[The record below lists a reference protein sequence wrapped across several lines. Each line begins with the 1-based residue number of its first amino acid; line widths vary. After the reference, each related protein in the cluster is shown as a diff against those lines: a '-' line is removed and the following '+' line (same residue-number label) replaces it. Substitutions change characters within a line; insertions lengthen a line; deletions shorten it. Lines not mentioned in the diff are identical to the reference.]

1 MTIRETPAL
10 WRREGEA
17 TVEEGLP
24 VDQIAYLAAVVSASS
39 DAILSKSLDGTVTS
53 WNESATRIFGF
64 TAEEMVGQSIRR
76 LIPDELQTEEDE
88 ILAQLRAGRFID
100 HFETVRMTKDGR
112 RLNVSLSIS
121 PIRNGAGEIIGAA
134 KIARDITA
142 RKKADELLA
151 ATTAKFESVFNQSG
165 IFAGIMD
172 VDGRLLEVNDL
183 AVEQCGYTREEV
195 LDRLFWTTPW
205 WRGSE
210 QVQARIRVA
219 SERAAAG
226 EVFRERIEYWLAD
239 GTERIVDFAM
249 YPIRDTSGTVRFL
262 HPTGVDIT
270 DRIRAQEAL
279 QARRAEEHEIAVGL
293 QRALLPGR
301 LILPDGV
308 SAGARYDA
316 GSAALEV
323 GGDWYDAFAL
333 ADGRVAVTV
342 GDVVGHGLNAAASMG
357 QLRTALAALAEYA
370 ASPGDLLTRLDRFL
384 ARSGATDF
392 ATVCYGRLDPAS
404 GVFEYA
410 SAGHPPMLVV
420 SPTAEIR
427 WLDDAGSPPLSGDDD
442 RDRPRPS
449 GSVVL
454 EAGSLLV
461 LYSDGLIE
469 RRSAR
474 IDHGLERLALACAQ
488 LVDAPIE
495 SVCDHL
501 FAALGVESARADDVV
516 VLAVRLDPLPSRAF
530 RRVFPARPEELRELR
545 AAVRAW
551 LNERQI
557 EDPTLSAVLLAV
569 GEACANAIEH
579 AYAGSEPG
587 DVSVEIEEDAQR
599 SLVVVV
605 RDFGRL
611 RQPWQSTDRGRGTA
625 IMSQLVTDF
634 SRDSTPTGTTVRF
647 RLPMSGRATSA

>member
-1 MTIRETPAL
+1 MAIRETRAP
-10 WRREGEA
+10 WGREGEA
-17 TVEEGLP
+17 TVEDVLP
-24 VDQIAYLAAVVSASS
+24 VDQVAYLAAVVDTSS
-39 DAILSKSLDGTVTS
+39 DAILSKSLDGIVTS
-53 WNESATRIFGF
+53 WNASATRIFGF

-76 LIPDELQTEEDE
+76 LIPDELQAEEDE
-88 ILAQLRAGRFID
+88 ILAQLRAGQLID

-112 RLNVSLSIS
+112 RLDISLSIS
-121 PIRNGAGEIIGAA
+121 PIRNSAGEIIGAA

-172 VDGRLLEVNDL
+172 VDGHLREVNDL
-183 AVEQCGYTREEV
+183 AVEQCGYTRDEV
-195 LDRLFWTTPW
+195 LDRPFWTTPW

-226 EVFRERIEYWLAD
+226 EVFRERLPYWLAD

-249 YPIRDTSGTVRFL
+249 HPIRDTSGNVRFL
-262 HPTGVDIT
+262 HPTGIDIT
-270 DRIRAQEAL
+270 DQIRAQEAL

-301 LILPDGV
+301 LNLPHGV
-308 SAGARYDA
+308 SAVARYDA

-333 ADGRVAVTV
+333 EDGRVAVTV

-357 QLRTALAALAEYA
+357 QLRTALAALADHA
-370 ASPGDLLTRLDRFL
+370 ASPGDLLTGLDRFL

-392 ATVCYGRLDPAS
+392 ATVCYGLLDPAS

-420 SPTAEIR
+420 SPTGEIR
-427 WLDDAGSPPLSGDDD
+427 WLDDAGSPPLYGDGD
-442 RDRPRPS
+442 RDRPRPT

-454 EAGSLLV
+454 ETGSLLV

-469 RRSAR
+469 RRGSLL
-474 IDHGLERLALACAQ
+474 DHGLERLAHAAGQLA
-488 LVDAPIE
+488 DAPIE
-495 SVCDHL
+495 SVCDQL
-501 FAALGVESARADDVV
+501 FAALGADSGRADDVV
-516 VLAVRLDPLPSRAF
+516 VLAVRLDPPPTRVF

-545 AAVRAW
+545 AALRAW
-551 LNERQI
+551 LTERQI
-557 EDPTLSAVLLAV
+557 GHPMLSAVLLAV

-579 AYAGSEPG
+579 AYLGSEPG
-587 DVSVEIEEDAQR
+587 DVSVEIEEDAER

-611 RQPWQSTDRGRGTA
+611 RQPWKSTDRGRGTA

-647 RLPMSGRATSA
+647 RLSMSGLAISA